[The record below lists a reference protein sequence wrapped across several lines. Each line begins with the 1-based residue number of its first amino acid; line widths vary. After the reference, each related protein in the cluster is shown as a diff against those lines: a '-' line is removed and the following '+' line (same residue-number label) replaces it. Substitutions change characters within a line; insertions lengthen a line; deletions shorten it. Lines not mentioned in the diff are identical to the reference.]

1 MNFKPILSYKLIA
14 ISGFNYTRISRVLI
28 VTFTLLPKSTTWLT
42 ATFSAIYSGLNNNIR
57 TDKIDRYI
65 RETDEGH
72 KEKNRT
78 EVEEAEETGDIGR

>member
-1 MNFKPILSYKLIA
+1 MNFKPILSHRLIA
-14 ISGFNYTRISRVLI
+14 ISRLNYIRISRVLI

-42 ATFSAIYSGLNNNIR
+42 ATFSAIYNGLNNNIK

>member
-1 MNFKPILSYKLIA
+1 MNFKSILSYRLIA
-14 ISGFNYTRISRVLI
+14 ISGLNYTRISRVLI

-42 ATFSAIYSGLNNNIR
+42 TTFSAIYSGPNNNFR
-57 TDKIDRYI
+57 TDKTEGYI

-78 EVEEAEETGDIGR
+78 EVEEAEEIGDIGR